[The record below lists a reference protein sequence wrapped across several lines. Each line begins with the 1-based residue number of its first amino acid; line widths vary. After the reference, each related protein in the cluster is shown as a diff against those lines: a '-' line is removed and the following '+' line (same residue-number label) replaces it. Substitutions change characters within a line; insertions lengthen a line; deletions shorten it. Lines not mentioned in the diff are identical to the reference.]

1 MDRTSANRCR
11 FDPARAAGHYES
23 YFQRAN
29 HPSRP
34 LAFWIRYT
42 IFSPKGRPD
51 QTVGELW
58 ASYFDGEKRCITAV
72 KEAFPLAECR
82 FSPTELN
89 MQIGRATLDERSLH
103 GEARTGDRHLQWNL
117 NYSGDAPPLLLLS
130 PALYNA
136 PFPKAK
142 ALVGTPLAS
151 YGGLLIVD
159 GETIPIN
166 GWVGSQNHNWG
177 SRHID
182 HYAWGQVAGFDG
194 APDAFLEISTARIRL
209 GPVWSPWLTPVVLR
223 AEGQEYALNGL
234 LRSALSFGRFD
245 MFTWRFDA
253 GTGRLRIHG
262 EISAEPE
269 AFVALNYDNPPGGS
283 KTCLNTKLARC
294 TVTLERAGQLAQTFH
309 TEHRAAFEIL
319 TDDPNHG
326 VLPDASPFMNLL
338 RKFRRS

>member
-142 ALVGTPLAS
+142 SLVGTPLAS

-234 LRSALSFGRFD
+234 LRSALSFGSVRHVHLALRCRHGTAAD
-245 MFTWRFDA
+245 SRGDQRRARGVRRAELRQPARRLEDLPEYQARPLHRHA
-253 GTGRLRIHG
+253 GAGGAARADVPHRAPRRLRD
-262 EISAEPE
+262 SDRRSE
-269 AFVALNYDNPPGGS
+269 A
-283 KTCLNTKLARC
+283 R
-294 TVTLERAGQLAQTFH
+294 
-309 TEHRAAFEIL
+309 RAA
-319 TDDPNHG
+319 
-326 VLPDASPFMNLL
+326 
-338 RKFRRS
+338 